1 MSASLLASVF
11 TDVMLEMLPKLV
23 SNMGLRLSF
32 LRQSGVEARVEASE
46 TVLISESLDTLACV
60 LKDSVTDVLTLSLRS
75 VITVS
80 DLKGN
85 PPFRGPG
92 SLTCVEALLECVCST
107 ADPGSGLSVEIVI
120 AGDGIPRSFMRGW
133 R

>member
-92 SLTCVEALLECVCST
+92 SLTCVEALLE
-107 ADPGSGLSVEIVI
+107 
-120 AGDGIPRSFMRGW
+120 
-133 R
+133 